1 MPTAPQYLTF
11 HYTLR
16 NAEGRVLDTS
26 RGAEPL
32 GCIEGAGQIIEGLE
46 EPLLQMTAGE
56 TLGLDRMLK
65 VNLSRSGRTR
75 SVGRARS
82 GTAPSLRCARNAYF

>member
-1 MPTAPQYLTF
+1 MEPPIAEMPARRDRLLLLVAFAEALLT
-11 HYTLR
+11 LLGAA
-16 NAEGRVLDTS
+16 AES
-26 RGAEPL
+26 
-32 GCIEGAGQIIEGLE
+32 
-46 EPLLQMTAGE
+46 
-56 TLGLDRMLK
+56 LGLDRMLK